1 MAGRPRKPNILKTGD
16 YTREKQIEMEL
27 IDEQLK
33 DITKISD
40 LKPPKWMKNK
50 YAKSEFKRLVE
61 ELSKLDFLT
70 ELDINNL
77 TGYCVAFANYRKA
90 TEELE
95 GQPLTTNKQAQ
106 NGAIITVENPLIKI
120 QLKYSEEMRR
130 YASML
135 GLSIDSRMKIATLKI
150 ENAEEDP
157 LLKALKGDDD

>member
-1 MAGRPRKPNILKTGD
+1 MKGRPRKPNELKSGD
-16 YTREKQIEMEL
+16 YTREKQTEMEL

-70 ELDINNL
+70 ELDVNNL
-77 TGYCVAFANYRKA
+77 TGYCVAFGNYRKA

-95 GQPLTTNKQAQ
+95 GQPLVTNKQTQ
-106 NGAIITVENPLIKI
+106 SGAIIAVENPLIKI
-120 QLKYSEEMRR
+120 QLKYSEEMRK

-135 GLSIDSRMKIATLKI
+135 GLSIDSRMKIATIKV
-150 ENAEEDP
+150 E
-157 LLKALKGDDD
+157 KAQDKVGDDFGDI